1 MELIHLIIKR
11 EDGFEPRIVRIFKS
25 MKNAKRFAIDYQKT
39 FKEFNPDNVEISISS
54 WYVDE

>member
-1 MELIHLIIKR
+1 MELVYLIIKR

-39 FKEFNPDNVEISISS
+39 FKEFNPNNVEISISS
-54 WYVDE
+54 RYVDE